1 MFFRNK
7 NAGEVMLFFTLCNT
21 NFLGVCDIFISFF
34 GLFFVV
40 VVFSVA
46 KNQMKHYC
54 LRGVEV
60 SSEFST

>member
-34 GLFFVV
+34 GLFFVI

-46 KNQMKHYC
+46 EKPDEA
-54 LRGVEV
+54 LLFAGG
-60 SSEFST
+60 

>member
-34 GLFFVV
+34 IVFLLLFL
-40 VVFSVA
+40 A
-46 KNQMKHYC
+46 LRKNQMKHYC